1 MAAGDGD
8 LKLGTLGGGS
18 DSSSSGSGGGGGGGG
33 EAGGEA
39 PAGGAEE
46 GGGGSGGGWT
56 LWPAGGG
63 SSDGSSGGEMLL
75 NVLLVLLVLLGAY
88 RLWVRW
94 VRRGLGAGAGAS
106 QDSPAASLPR
116 MKKRD
121 FTLEQLR
128 QYDGT
133 RTPRIL
139 LAVNGKVFDVTKG
152 SKFYGPVGPYG
163 IFAGR
168 DASRGLATFC
178 LDKEAL
184 KDEYDDLSDLNAVQM
199 ESVREWEM
207 QFKEKYDYVGRL
219 LKPGEEPSEYT
230 DEEDTKDHNKQD

>member
-8 LKLGTLGGGS
+8 VKLGTLGTG
-18 DSSSSGSGGGGGGGG
+18 
-33 EAGGEA
+33 
-39 PAGGAEE
+39 
-46 GGGGSGGGWT
+46 
-56 LWPAGGG
+56 
-63 SSDGSSGGEMLL
+63 GGEMLL
-75 NVLLVLLVLLGAY
+75 NVVLVALVLLGAY

-94 VRRGLGAGAGAS
+94 GRRGEE
-106 QDSPAASLPR
+106 SPAASLPR

-121 FTLEQLR
+121 FSLEQLR
-128 QYDGT
+128 QYDGSHN
-133 RTPRIL
+133 PRIL

-152 SKFYGPVGPYG
+152 SKFYGPAGPYG

-178 LDKEAL
+178 LDKDAL
-184 KDEYDDLSDLNAVQM
+184 RDEYDDLSDLNAVQM

>member
-1 MAAGDGD
+1 MD
-8 LKLGTLGGGS
+8 LFINRVMPGRIVTLTR
-18 DSSSSGSGGGGGGGG
+18 SSGLSRMV
-33 EAGGEA
+33 AVA
-39 PAGGAEE
+39 AHSRFSSPAGMRLAGKFVSNSTNGMLAGEE
-46 GGGGSGGGWT
+46 WDRQTVTAPGE
-56 LWPAGGG
+56 LWEPV
-63 SSDGSSGGEMLL
+63 EVWL
-75 NVLLVLLVLLGAY
+75 
-88 RLWVRW
+88 VRW
-94 VRRGLGAGAGAS
+94 LMGRRGLCSGPGAGEE
-106 QDSPAASLPR
+106 SPAATLPR

-121 FTLEQLR
+121 FSLEQLR
-128 QYDGT
+128 QYDGA

-152 SKFYGPVGPYG
+152 SKFYGPAGPYG

-178 LDKEAL
+178 LDKDAL
-184 KDEYDDLSDLNAVQM
+184 RDEYDDLSDLNAVQM

-230 DEEDTKDHNKQD
+230 DEEDTKDHSKQD

>member
-8 LKLGTLGGGS
+8 VKLGTLGSGS
-18 DSSSSGSGGGGGGGG
+18 ESNSEGSSGS
-33 EAGGEA
+33 
-39 PAGGAEE
+39 PGGAGATAE
-46 GGGGSGGGWT
+46 GGGWAAAALALLTG
-56 LWPAGGG
+56 
-63 SSDGSSGGEMLL
+63 GGEMLL
-75 NVLLVLLVLLGAY
+75 NVALVALVLLGAY

-94 VRRGLGAGAGAS
+94 GRRGLGAGAGS
-106 QDSPAASLPR
+106 GEESPAAALPR

-121 FTLEQLR
+121 FSLEQLR
-128 QYDGT
+128 QYDGS

-152 SKFYGPVGPYG
+152 SKFYGPGGFFGWLVEQ
-163 IFAGR
+163 
-168 DASRGLATFC
+168 
-178 LDKEAL
+178 DKNFRL
-184 KDEYDDLSDLNAVQM
+184 PLSCMDNFQSQERYLHMSELQLIHL